1 MGYPSGSVPGPIEF
15 IRKIHSKNK
24 IAECNSAP
32 MVQIEP
38 FIVVLVVAAIVAVTV
53 KYIRFP
59 YMIALVLAGM
69 AIGFVGLGG
78 LAIPTLTEDLVFFV
92 FIPGLIFEAAIAL
105 NVHRLMENRW
115 EIFALAFPG
124 VIVSTLLVGLMV
136 HYFLGIDYASAFLF
150 GAMLSPTDPV
160 SVVALF
166 KELGAPPRLRAMV
179 EGESL
184 FNDGTG
190 VVVFSVVLV
199 LLKSG
204 QLDLGSAS
212 IEFGKEV
219 FGGLFVGGLAG
230 LGTYYLLKSIDDRFV
245 EVMFTV
251 ILAFGA
257 FVASRLLG
265 VSGVIAVVVSG
276 LIIGSYAASRAMS
289 PSTKLSLFSFW
300 EFMAFLLNSVL
311 FVLIGFEVHT
321 ILVTELKG
329 VAVLPALS
337 VIGLAVAAV
346 LLGRAVVV
354 YGITTFVPHFRVRTP
369 TSWRHIL
376 FWGGLHGSIP
386 IALALA
392 LPRPGDPDFP
402 AAFAAVVPAIGI
414 TVRSFLVVLTF
425 AVVVVSLTVRGLTMR
440 PLMRRLGFFKISD
453 VRQDYERRVGE
464 LVGAEA
470 ALLDLESMRRTRKV
484 SSDIYS
490 ATRLRYNEQIE
501 RLVHEIGELVS
512 KHDFLRNEEIRKVG
526 HSGLLARR
534 SAIQQMK
541 ASGQLTDSVA
551 ENLMAEIDEQ
561 LVGIEAGDESNSSD
575 KK

>member
-1 MGYPSGSVPGPIEF
+1 
-15 IRKIHSKNK
+15 
-24 IAECNSAP
+24 

-38 FIVVLVVAAIVAVTV
+38 FIVVLIVAAIVAVMV
-53 KYIRFP
+53 KYVRFP

-69 AIGFVGLGG
+69 AIGFVGIQSLQ
-78 LAIPTLTEDLVFFV
+78 IPLLSEDLVFFV
-92 FIPGLIFEAAIAL
+92 FIPGLIFEAAITL
-105 NVHRLMENRW
+105 DVRRLKETGW
-115 EIFALAFPG
+115 EIFALAVPG
-124 VIVSTLLVGLMV
+124 VIVSTVLVGLLV
-136 HYFLGIDYASAFLF
+136 HYFLGIDYAPALLF

-166 KELGAPPRLRAMV
+166 KEIGAPPRLRSIV
-179 EGESL
+179 EGEAL

-219 FGGLFVGGLAG
+219 LGGLIVGGAAG
-230 LGTYYLLKSIDDRFV
+230 LGTYYLLKPIDDRFV

-289 PSTKLSLFSFW
+289 PSTRLSLFSFW
-300 EFMAFLLNSVL
+300 EFIAFLLNSVL

-321 ILVTELKG
+321 ILATELSG
-329 VAVLPALS
+329 VAIVPALM

-346 LLGRAVVV
+346 LLGRAAVV
-354 YGITTFVPHFRVRTP
+354 YGITGLFPRFRSRIP
-369 TSWRHIL
+369 RSWRHVL

-392 LPRPGDPDFP
+392 LPRPGEPGT
-402 AAFAAVVPAIGI
+402 PAIFSAMVPSI
-414 TVRSFLVVLTF
+414 DISVRSFLVVLTF
-425 AVVVVSLTVRGLTMR
+425 AVVLVSLTSRGLTMR
-440 PLMRRLGFFKISD
+440 PIMRRLGFFKIPD
-453 VRQDYERRVGE
+453 VRRRYERDVGE
-464 LVGAEA
+464 LVGLEA
-470 ALLDLESMRRTRKV
+470 AVRDLENMRRMREV
-484 SSDIYS
+484 SFDVYS
-490 ATRLRYNEQIE
+490 AKKEQYDKRIE
-501 RLVHEIGELVS
+501 QLVNSIGELVS
-512 KHDFLRNEEIRKVG
+512 KNEFLRNEEFRKVN
-526 HSGLLARR
+526 HSGLLAER
-534 SAIQQMK
+534 SSVQRMRAT
-541 ASGQLTDSVA
+541 GQLSDAVA
-551 ENLMAEIDEQ
+551 EELIAEIDER
-561 LVGIEAGDESNSSD
+561 LVAIEATRETRRSYEE
-575 KK
+575 

>member
-1 MGYPSGSVPGPIEF
+1 
-15 IRKIHSKNK
+15 
-24 IAECNSAP
+24 

-38 FIVVLVVAAIVAVTV
+38 FIVVLIVAAIVAVTV
-53 KYIRFP
+53 KYVRFP

-69 AIGFVGLGG
+69 AIGFVGLQG

-105 NVHRLMENRW
+105 NVNRLMENRW
-115 EIFALAFPG
+115 EIFALAVPG
-124 VIVSTLLVGLMV
+124 VVVSTLLVGLLV
-136 HYFLGIDYASAFLF
+136 HYFLGIALAPALLF

-166 KELGAPPRLRAMV
+166 KETGAPARLRTIV
-179 EGESL
+179 EGEAL

-190 VVVFSVVLV
+190 IVVFSVVLV

-219 FGGLFVGGLAG
+219 LGGLFIGGVAG
-230 LGTYYLLKSIDDRFV
+230 LGTYHLLKSIDDRFV

-257 FVASRLLG
+257 FVASSILG

-276 LIIGSYAASRAMS
+276 LIVGSIAASRAMS
-289 PSTKLSLFSFW
+289 PTTRLSLFSFW
-300 EFMAFLLNSVL
+300 EFIAFLLNSVL

-321 ILVTELKG
+321 IFVTELKG
-329 VAVLPALS
+329 VDVIPALM
-337 VIGLAVAAV
+337 VMVLAVAAV
-346 LLGRAVVV
+346 LLGRAAVV
-354 YGITTFVPHFRVRTP
+354 YGITGLVSRFRAKMPRP
-369 TSWRHIL
+369 WRHVL

-392 LPRPGDPDFP
+392 LPRPGDPGFP
-402 AAFAAVVPAIGI
+402 SVLADNVPSLGI

-425 AVVVVSLTVRGLTMR
+425 AVVFVSLTARALTMR

-453 VRQDYERRVGE
+453 VRQSYERRVGE
-464 LVGAEA
+464 LVGLEA
-470 ALLDLESMRRTRKV
+470 AVEDLETMRRAREV
-484 SSDIYS
+484 SAEVYVAKKNQYDE
-490 ATRLRYNEQIE
+490 RVD
-501 RLVHEIGELVS
+501 RLVYEIGELVS
-512 KHDFLRNEEIRKVG
+512 KNEFLRNEEVRKVS
-526 HSGLLARR
+526 HSGLLAQR
-534 SAIQQMK
+534 SAVQQMK
-541 ASGQLTDSVA
+541 SSGQLTDSVA
-551 ENLMAEIDEQ
+551 EKLMADIDERIVV
-561 LVGIEAGDESNSSD
+561 LESSNASEPGEKSSH
-575 KK
+575 KPSTE